1 MNREKI
7 TAEFEA
13 HYGKPT
19 LLVRSPG
26 RVNLIGEHTDYN
38 LGFVLPAA
46 VDKEIIFAL
55 ASSADDQ
62 AHLHAVDLNES
73 VAFNPQGFQKSEK
86 SWVNYGLGV
95 IDQLQKRGYTIP
107 AFNCAFGGNIPQ
119 GAGMSSSAALE
130 CGLALGLNEL
140 FGLGID
146 KIELVKLSQRA
157 ENEFVGMNCG
167 IMDQFASV
175 FGKAQHALQLD
186 CRSLEYQYYPANI
199 TGYKIVLLNSGVKHS
214 LVDSEYNVR
223 RSQCEEGVSIL
234 QQQGEKVASLRDVT
248 LATLNRYQDKLSSLV
263 YQRCAYIINEK
274 QRVADACHALVNQDS
289 ATFGQKLYESQR
301 GMQHEY
307 EITVPE
313 TEFLV
318 DQTRNESSVLGG
330 RQMGG
335 GFGGCTINLIEEAE
349 IDRISNQFA
358 QKYKEKFNLDLEV
371 YIADIVNGTE
381 VMIDDES
388 GLYEM

>member
-1 MNREKI
+1 MNTKMNQETI
-7 TAEFEA
+7 QSEFEA
-13 HYGKPT
+13 RYGKPT

-55 ASSADDQ
+55 APSSDDQ
-62 AHLHAVDLNES
+62 AHLHAVNLDES
-73 VAFNPQGFQKSEK
+73 IAFNPQDFRKSNK
-86 SWVNYGLGV
+86 DWGNYGLGV
-95 IDQLQKRGYTIP
+95 VDQLRQRGYSIP
-107 AFNCAFGGNIPQ
+107 AFNCTFGGNIPQ

-130 CGLALGLNEL
+130 CGLAMGLNEL
-140 FGLGID
+140 FNLNID

-175 FGKAQHALQLD
+175 FGKARQALKLD
-186 CRSLEYQYYPANI
+186 CRSLEYQYYPADI
-199 TGYKIVLLNSGVKHS
+199 AGYKIVLFNSGVKHS

-223 RSQCEEGVSIL
+223 RSQCEEGVALL
-234 QQQGEKVASLRDVT
+234 QKLGKEVESLRD
-248 LATLNRYQDKLSSLV
+248 ATLPMLEKNQEHFDEVV
-263 YQRCAYIINEK
+263 YRRCAYIVNEN
-274 QRVADACHALVNQDS
+274 QRVTDACEALARQDL
-289 ATFGQKLYESQR
+289 ATFGQKLYESQQ

-318 DQTRNESSVLGG
+318 DQTRSEPAVLGG

-335 GFGGCTINLIEEAE
+335 GFGGCTINLIKEAE
-349 IDRISNQFA
+349 INRFSDQLTKTY
-358 QKYKEKFNLDLEV
+358 QEKFDLDLEV

-381 VMIDDES
+381 TMNNVQ
-388 GLYEM
+388 

>member
-1 MNREKI
+1 MTPETI
-7 TAEFEA
+7 QAAFESR
-13 HYGKPT
+13 YGKPA

-55 ASSADDQ
+55 APSSDEQ

-73 VAFNPQGFQKSEK
+73 IAFSPQDFQKSEK
-86 SWVNYGLGV
+86 NWANYGLGV
-95 IDQLQKRGYTIP
+95 VDQLRQRGYTIP
-107 AFNCAFGGNIPQ
+107 AFNCTFGGNIPQ

-140 FGLGID
+140 FNLGID
-146 KIELVKLSQRA
+146 KIELVKLSQKA

-175 FGKAQHALQLD
+175 FGKARQALKLD
-186 CRSLEYQYYPANI
+186 CRSLEYQYYPADI
-199 TGYKIVLLNSGVKHS
+199 AGYKIVLFNSGVKHS

-223 RSQCEEGVSIL
+223 RNQCEEGVAVL
-234 QQQGEKVASLRDVT
+234 QQQGEEIASLRDVT
-248 LATLNRYQDKLSSLV
+248 LEVLNKHQRKLKPTV
-263 YQRCAYIINEK
+263 YQRCAYIINEN
-274 QRVADACHALVNQDS
+274 QRVADACEALANQDL
-289 ATFGQKLYESQR
+289 ATFGQKLYESQQ

-318 DQTRNESSVLGG
+318 DQIRDERAVLGG

-349 IDRISNQFA
+349 INRITNQLA
-358 QKYKEKFNLDLEV
+358 QTYKKRFDLGLEV

-381 VMIDDES
+381 IINS
-388 GLYEM
+388 RK

>member
-1 MNREKI
+1 MDQKTI
-7 TAEFEA
+7 KEA
-13 HYGKPT
+13 FQSRYGDPK
-19 LLVRSPG
+19 LVVRSPG

-55 ASSADDQ
+55 APSADDQ
-62 AHLHAVDLNES
+62 AQLHAVDLNDQIG
-73 VAFNPQGFQKSEK
+73 FDPQNFSKSEK
-86 SWVNYGLGV
+86 NWANYGLGV
-95 IDQLQKRGYTIP
+95 VDQLRQRGYTIP
-107 AFNCAFGGNIPQ
+107 PFNCAFGGNIPQ

-140 FGLGID
+140 FDLGID
-146 KIELVKLSQRA
+146 KIELVKLAQRA

-175 FGKAQHALQLD
+175 FGKARQALKLD
-186 CRSLEYQYYPANI
+186 CRSLEYQYYPADI
-199 TGYKIVLLNSGVKHS
+199 AGYKIVLFNSGVKHS

-223 RSQCEEGVSIL
+223 RSQCEEGVAIL
-234 QQQGEKVASLRDVT
+234 QQQGEEIKSLRDVT
-248 LATLNRYQDKLSSLV
+248 LVMLNKYQDKLSPIV
-263 YQRCAYIINEK
+263 YQRCAYIVREN
-274 QRVADACHALVNQDS
+274 QRVEDACQALANQDL
-289 ATFGQKLYESQR
+289 ATFGQKLYESQQ
-301 GMQHEY
+301 GMQQEY

-318 DQTRNESSVLGG
+318 DQTRNEPAVLGG

-349 IDRISNQFA
+349 IDRISNQLTQTYK
-358 QKYKEKFNLDLEV
+358 QKFDLDLEV

-381 VMIDDES
+381 TMDNVR
-388 GLYEM
+388 

>member
-1 MNREKI
+1 MNQNTI
-7 TAEFEA
+7 QAEFKA
-13 HYGKPT
+13 RYGKPT
-19 LLVRSPG
+19 LSVRSPG

-55 ASSADDQ
+55 SPSPDEQ
-62 AHLHAVDLNES
+62 SHLHALDLNETLD
-73 VAFNPQGFQKSEK
+73 FDTQDFQKSAK
-86 SWVNYGLGV
+86 TWANYSLGV
-95 IDQLQKRGYTIP
+95 IDQLQQLGHQIP
-107 AFNCAFGGNIPQ
+107 AFSCVFGGNIPQ

-130 CGLALGLNEL
+130 CGLAIGLNEL
-140 FGLGID
+140 FSLGID
-146 KIELVKLSQRA
+146 KVDLVKLSQKA

-175 FGKAQHALQLD
+175 FGKEHHALQLD
-186 CRSLEYQYYPANI
+186 CRSLEYEYYPADI
-199 TGYKIVLLNSGVKHS
+199 SGYKLVLFNSNVKHS

-223 RSQCEEGVSIL
+223 RSQCEEGVALL
-234 QQQGEKVASLRDVT
+234 QKLGENIESLRDVT
-248 LATLNRYQDKLSSLV
+248 LPMLEKYQDRFDKVV
-263 YQRCAYIINEK
+263 YRRCTYIVKEN
-274 QRVADACHALVNQDS
+274 QRVLDACQALANQDL
-289 ATFGQKLYESQR
+289 ATFGQKLYESQH

-318 DQTRNESSVLGG
+318 DQTRDEPAVLGG

-335 GFGGCTINLIEEAE
+335 GFGGCTINLIEEDE
-349 IDRISNQFA
+349 INRIANQLA
-358 QKYKEKFNLDLEV
+358 QTYKEKFDLDLEV

-381 VMIDDES
+381 IMIDA
-388 GLYEM
+388 

>member
-1 MNREKI
+1 MNQQTIRS
-7 TAEFEA
+7 EFESR
-13 HYGKPT
+13 YGEPY

-46 VDKEIIFAL
+46 VDKEIHFAL
-55 ASSADDQ
+55 APSSDEQ
-62 AHLHAVDLNES
+62 SHLYALDLNES
-73 VAFNPQGFQKSEK
+73 ISFNSQSFQKSEK
-86 SWVNYGLGV
+86 GWANYGLGV
-95 IDQLQKRGYTIP
+95 VDQLQQLGHQIP
-107 AFNCAFGGNIPQ
+107 AFSCVFGGNIPQ

-130 CGLALGLNEL
+130 CGLAVGLNTL
-140 FGLGID
+140 FNLSID
-146 KIELVKLSQRA
+146 KVDLVKLSQKA

-175 FGKAQHALQLD
+175 FGKDRHALKLD
-186 CRSLEYQYYPANI
+186 CRSLEYEYYPADI
-199 TGYKIVLLNSGVKHS
+199 SGYKLVLFNSAVKHS

-223 RSQCEEGVSIL
+223 RSQCEEGVALL
-234 QQQGEKVASLRDVT
+234 QKLSENIESLRD
-248 LATLNRYQDKLSSLV
+248 ATLPMLEKYQEHFDEVV
-263 YQRCAYIINEK
+263 YRRCAYIVKEN
-274 QRVADACHALVNQDS
+274 QRVLDACQALANQDL
-289 ATFGQKLYESQR
+289 ATFGQKLYGSQH

-318 DQTRNESSVLGG
+318 NQTRDEPAVLGG

-335 GFGGCTINLIEEAE
+335 GYGGCTINQIEETDIE
-349 IDRISNQFA
+349 RIANQLA
-358 QKYKEKFNLDLEV
+358 KTYKEKFNLHLEV

-381 VMIDDES
+381 IMIDDE
-388 GLYEM
+388 